1 MSREKE
7 NKFAKEVKKVRDI
20 SNLPKEEQA
29 AILARRE
36 YYRKWRKAN
45 ADKVREHNRRY
56 WLKKAQKQK
65 NA

>member
-1 MSREKE
+1 MVDMSK
-7 NKFAKEVKKVRDI
+7 
-20 SNLPKEEQA
+20 LPQEEQA

-45 ADKVREHNRRY
+45 ADKVKEHNRRY
-56 WLKKAQKQK
+56 WAKRALEAKK